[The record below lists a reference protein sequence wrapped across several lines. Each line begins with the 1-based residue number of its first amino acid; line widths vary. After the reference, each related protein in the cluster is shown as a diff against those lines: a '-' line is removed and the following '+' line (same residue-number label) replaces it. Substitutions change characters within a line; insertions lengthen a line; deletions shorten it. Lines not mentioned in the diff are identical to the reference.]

1 MISYEPLLKTLK
13 KRNMKRSDLRAY
25 MSSSTVAKISNNEF
39 LSLKTIHT
47 LCEILHCQIED
58 IVMYVNEDEQ
68 TEKTDNLA

>member
-47 LCEILHCQIED
+47 MCEILHCQIED

>member
-47 LCEILHCQIED
+47 MCEILHCQIED
-58 IVMYVNEDEQ
+58 IVMYINEDEQ
-68 TEKTDNLA
+68 TEKTDNRA